1 MTEDRAETE
10 REEARRAGRS
20 TLSYVDAHAMEA
32 SQDARRAEP
41 EEPRTLRQ
49 DGGAKGG
56 STSG

>member
-20 TLSYVDAHAMEA
+20 TLSHVDAHAMES
-32 SQDARRAEP
+32 SQDARTAEP
-41 EEPRTLRQ
+41 DDPRALRQ
-49 DGGAKGG
+49 DGRRKGG